1 MSNASTT
8 PDFAITRVD
17 YERVTG
23 RNEARWIVVDRPQ
36 MNYI

>member
-1 MSNASTT
+1 MSNARTT
-8 PDFAITRVD
+8 PALATTRVD

-23 RNEARWIVVDRPQ
+23 QNEAYWIVVDRPQ

>member
-1 MSNASTT
+1 MSNARTT
-8 PDFAITRVD
+8 PVFATTRVD

-23 RNEARWIVVDRPQ
+23 RNEAHWIVVDRPQ